1 MIIETERLRLRMP
14 SMHDLDALARMYA
27 DPEVV
32 RYLGTGS
39 TATRDETA
47 ESIRTTMARWYDD
60 GFGMFFVD
68 RKEDGALVG
77 RVGLLVWDAD
87 AWKPT
92 TRARAQGRTELE
104 VGYVLAREFW
114 GQGYATEAAKAAR
127 DYALRELQA
136 ERLIALVRPE
146 NTASKAVA
154 RKLGMEHE
162 RDISLSGGTAELFA
176 LTTHSADD

>member
-1 MIIETERLRLRMP
+1 MILETERLRLRMP
-14 SMHDLDALARMYA
+14 SMHDLDALARIYA
-27 DPEVV
+27 DPEVM
-32 RYLGTGS
+32 RYLGSGQ
-39 TATRDETA
+39 TATREQTA
-47 ESIRTTMARWYDD
+47 QSIRTTMARWYDD

-77 RVGLLVWDAD
+77 RVGLLVWDAE

-92 TRARAQGRTELE
+92 TRARAVGPVELE
-104 VGYVLAREFW
+104 VGYVLGREFW
-114 GQGYATEAAKAAR
+114 GLGYASEAATAAR

-136 ERLIALVRPE
+136 ERLIALIRPE

-162 RDISLSGGTAELFA
+162 RDIVLDGGAAELFA
-176 LTTHSADD
+176 LKAKP